1 MHLIIDEFRPEPE
14 ALESAISRREGI
26 LLSIIFHLLLVV
38 AFLLGPRLPFV
49 QALLKQSEE
58 ARAQVMKEESKR
70 LEQAPRFVFLTPRV
84 PETPP
89 TPPPDSMLSDRDGE
103 ARAPER
109 AERPTNELP
118 FSRGNS
124 PDFVDERRAEARRRG
139 EDAARPAPPAEPKP
153 PQRAENQTNDA
164 TQLELPERE
173 RAEPAPQRSETPA
186 IEPQARN
193 SPGDVLGRALQ
204 NLERYIP
211 EETFE
216 NPQGGG
222 GRYGQ
227 DFDFDRKGV
236 EFGPWVRFFRA
247 QVRSN
252 WLVPDAAAVMKGH
265 VVITLN
271 VWKDG
276 RITDITVVRTSGID
290 AFDRAAVNAL
300 RWSSPTRSLPP
311 EYPDEKVFFTVTF
324 YYNEWPSSQ

>member
-26 LLSIIFHLLLVV
+26 LLSIIFHLLVVV
-38 AFLLGPRLPFV
+38 AVLLAPRLPFV
-49 QALLKQSEE
+49 QTLLQQAAE
-58 ARAQVMKEESKR
+58 ARARAVERATPSPEET
-70 LEQAPRFVFLTPRV
+70 PRFVFVTPRV

-89 TPPPDSMLSDRDGE
+89 KPPPDAMLSDSDAE
-103 ARAPER
+103 ARARER

-124 PDFVDERRAEARRRG
+124 PDFMDERRAEARARG
-139 EDAARPAPPAEPKP
+139 TEEASPKP
-153 PQRAENQTNDA
+153 PPEPPRQAENQTNGSNP
-164 TQLELPERE
+164 LELPERE
-173 RAEPAPQRSETPA
+173 RAETVPERSTTAPAVT
-186 IEPQARN
+186 PQARA
-193 SPGDVLGRALQ
+193 SPGDVLGRALED
-204 NLERYIP
+204 LDRYLP

-216 NPQGGG
+216 NPGGNAA
-222 GRYGQ
+222 RYGQ

-236 EFGPWVRFFRA
+236 EFGPWIRFFRA

-252 WLVPDAAAVMKGH
+252 WLVPDAAQLLKGH

-276 RITDITVVRTSGID
+276 RISDIGVVRPSGID

-300 RWSSPTRSLPP
+300 RWSSPTRPLPP
-311 EYPDEKVFFTVTF
+311 EYPDDRVFFTVTF
-324 YYNEWPSSQ
+324 YYNEWPGSR

>member
-14 ALESAISRREGI
+14 SLESAISRREGV
-26 LLSIIFHLLLVV
+26 LLSIIFHLLVLVAV
-38 AFLLGPRLPFV
+38 LLGPRLPWV
-49 QALLKQSEE
+49 QALLKESAE
-58 ARAQVMKEESKR
+58 ARAQAVEEAEKR
-70 LEQAPRFVFLTPRV
+70 LAQAPRFVFLTPRI

-89 TPPPDSMLSDRDGE
+89 KPPPDSMLSDSDGE

-109 AERPTNELP
+109 AERPANELP

-124 PDFVDERRAEARRRG
+124 PDFVDERPAEAPRR
-139 EDAARPAPPAEPKP
+139 EADTAPPASPAEP
-153 PQRAENQTNDA
+153 PQRAENETNGA
-164 TQLELPERE
+164 TPLELPERE
-173 RAEPAPQRSETPA
+173 RSEPVPQRSDTAPA
-186 IEPQARN
+186 VKPQARN
-193 SPGDVLGRALQ
+193 SPGDVLGRALE
-204 NLERYIP
+204 NLERYVP

-216 NPQGGG
+216 NPDGGA

-236 EFGPWVRFFRA
+236 EFGPWIRFFRA

-252 WLVPDAAAVMKGH
+252 WLVPEAAAVMKGH

-276 RITDITVVRTSGID
+276 RITDIGVVKPSGVD

-300 RWSSPTRSLPP
+300 RWSSPTRPLPP
-311 EYPDEKVFFTVTF
+311 AYPDDRVFFTVTF

>member
-14 ALESAISRREGI
+14 ELESAISRREGI
-26 LLSIIFHLLLVV
+26 LLSIIFHLLVLV

-49 QALLKQSEE
+49 QALLKQADE
-58 ARAQVMKEESKR
+58 ARAQVVKEESKR
-70 LEQAPRFVFLTPRV
+70 LESAPRFVFLLPRV
-84 PETPP
+84 PEPP
-89 TPPPDSMLSDRDGE
+89 PKPPPDSLLSDRDGE
-103 ARAPER
+103 AQAPQR

-124 PDFVDERRAEARRRG
+124 PDFVEERDAEAPRRG
-139 EDAARPAPPAEPKP
+139 EDTARPAPPAEPP
-153 PQRAENQTNDA
+153 ERAENQTNDA
-164 TQLELPERE
+164 AQLELPERE
-173 RAEPAPQRSETPA
+173 RAEPVPERSETAPA
-186 IEPQARN
+186 IEPQARS

-204 NLERYIP
+204 DLERYIP

-216 NPQGGG
+216 NPEGGG
-222 GRYGQ
+222 GRFGQ

-236 EFGPWVRFFRA
+236 EFGPWIRFFRA

-252 WLVPDAAAVMKGH
+252 WLVPEAAAVMKGH

-276 RITDITVVRTSGID
+276 RISDITVVRTSGID

-300 RWSSPTRSLPP
+300 RWSSPTRSLPS